1 MCNREIKQGVIRF
14 RVCWQDLYQ
23 TIKPS
28 YLLQLND
35 IYGDNGQRFIF
46 WHGHKILG
54 TLLSLIFLRARIFSS
69 LLAVTSCISRHICKR
84 NFVIYCIWYHRTSI
98 YRPRLAIAAFAGRSF
113 SDFNSY
119 HNKNCGRSSTKCSSF
134 LALYSR
140 FSLVSAF
147 VRIIMPLFGSLNP
160 EPAQSVRR
168 PVSANPGLNFNP
180 SFFYSSIPFRVSN
193 HQIVGKE
200 N

>member
-46 WHGHKILG
+46 WHSHKILG
-54 TLLSLIFLRARIFSS
+54 TLLSLIFLRARILSS
-69 LLAVTSCISRHICKR
+69 LLAVTSCISR

-147 VRIIMPLFGSLNP
+147 VRILMPLFGSLNP
-160 EPAQSVRR
+160 EPAQLFEGRL
-168 PVSANPGLNFNP
+168 ALTQG
-180 SFFYSSIPFRVSN
+180 
-193 HQIVGKE
+193 
-200 N
+200 

>member
-46 WHGHKILG
+46 WHSHKILG
-54 TLLSLIFLRARIFSS
+54 TLLSLIFLRARILSS
-69 LLAVTSCISRHICKR
+69 LLAVTSCISRHICKC

-98 YRPRLAIAAFAGRSF
+98 YRPQLAIAAFAGRSF

-134 LALYSR
+134 VALYSR

-160 EPAQSVRR
+160 EPAQLFEGRL
-168 PVSANPGLNFNP
+168 ALTQG
-180 SFFYSSIPFRVSN
+180 
-193 HQIVGKE
+193 
-200 N
+200 